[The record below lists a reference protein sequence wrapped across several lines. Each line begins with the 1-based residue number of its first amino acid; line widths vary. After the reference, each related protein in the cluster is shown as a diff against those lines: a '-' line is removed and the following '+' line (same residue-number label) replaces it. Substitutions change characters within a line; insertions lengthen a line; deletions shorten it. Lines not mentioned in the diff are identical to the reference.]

1 MKTTVDIDDELLRAA
16 KKAAIDRHTT
26 LRELMERGLRREL
39 APAPR
44 PKRKIQWVTA
54 SGPWPEGLD
63 VSSREKMWEW
73 LQNHPEQDQG

>member
-1 MKTTVDIDDELLRAA
+1 MKTTVEIDDELLRQA
-16 KKAAIDRHTT
+16 KKTAIDRRIT
-26 LRELMERGLRREL
+26 LRELVERGLRREL

-44 PKRKIQWVTA
+44 PKRKIRWVNA

-73 LQNHPEQDQG
+73 IESHPEQE